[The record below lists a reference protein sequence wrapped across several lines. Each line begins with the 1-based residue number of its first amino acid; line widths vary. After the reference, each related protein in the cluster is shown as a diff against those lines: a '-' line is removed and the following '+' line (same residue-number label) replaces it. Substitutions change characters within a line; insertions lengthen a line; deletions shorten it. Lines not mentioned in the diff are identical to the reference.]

1 MNKLLVIIALLIIS
15 VILVSGCTQ
24 TDTPVTEEIMGKDTN
39 KPEGWSIQ
47 KPEEFIPPAS
57 DPGNI
62 DLFDGVKEGSL
73 IRFYFVFDDRI
84 GHDGKVNLKIT
95 DNSDKTV
102 YASRF
107 DVKSSQFVDYRLQL
121 TGEPIGKAYEWKV
134 SYSSIQKGM
143 SSMGSAYLTFITP
156 NGKNLNAD
164 TTLFDLPS
172 YTQEEI
178 EQLYENQYFETAK
191 TINQSMSEGDF
202 EVTLSKVG
210 QFKYLDYD
218 KEIKYF
224 RADVKVKNIGSE
236 SKSFNGYDA
245 AMIIGSNQYSVS
257 YRSEFEGINI
267 YPGVIK
273 EGYLLFEDVPENI
286 TGEVKIVAGSAFWY
300 SVDHHSWRDILY
312 TFTLQI

>member
-1 MNKLLVIIALLIIS
+1 MNKIFVIIALFIIS

-24 TDTPVTEEIMGKDTN
+24 TDTSGTEDTTGKDTK
-39 KPEGWSIQ
+39 KPEGWSVQ
-47 KPEEFIPPAS
+47 KPEEFIPLAS

-84 GHDGKVNLKIT
+84 GHDGKVNLKII

-102 YASRF
+102 YTSLF
-107 DVKSSQFVDYRLQL
+107 DVKSSQFVDYQFQL

-143 SSMGSAYLTFITP
+143 SSMGNAYLTFITQ

-191 TINQSMSEGDF
+191 TIDQTLTEGDF
-202 EVTLSKVG
+202 EVTLAKAG
-210 QFKYLDYD
+210 YFKYLNYD
-218 KEIKYF
+218 KEIRYF
-224 RADVKVKNIGSE
+224 RADIKVKNIGSE
-236 SKSFNGYDA
+236 SKSFNSYDA
-245 AMIIGSNQYSVS
+245 AMIIGSNQFSAS

-286 TGEVKIVAGSAFWY
+286 TGEVKIIAGSAFWY
-300 SVDHHSWRDILY
+300 SVDYHSWRDILY
-312 TFTLQI
+312 PFTLQI